1 MDTAYLLPALS
12 TLLLG
17 IVTGVIVA
25 RFLKKRGYVRIWPNR
40 ASVEPRLEQRF
51 QNAKKSIFLY
61 GLSFEGT
68 LNSHKDDLVQA
79 IQRGVEVK
87 ILMLHY
93 KSKHVEAH
101 QEFSDRT
108 LKPKLEEN
116 VVLRLHDLF
125 YESLTEDDRA
135 RLTIRATNYLPRFS
149 ANILDDKDLYI
160 NFYLY
165 KSSASDNPVILI
177 NDRENPAEF
186 KKTKKTLDALFD
198 DPDNVHI
205 TQNGTWKGFDK
216 EVK

>member
-1 MDTAYLLPALS
+1 MDTAYLLTALS
-12 TLLLG
+12 ALLLG
-17 IVTGVIVA
+17 IVTGIKAA
-25 RFLKKRGYVRIWPNR
+25 RFLKKRGYIRIWPNR
-40 ASVEPRLEQRF
+40 AGVEPRIEKRF
-51 QNAKKSIFLY
+51 HNAKKSIFLY

-68 LNSHKDDLVQA
+68 LNSHKEDLVKA

-87 ILMLHY
+87 ILMLYY

-125 YESLTEDDRA
+125 YESLTESDRV
-135 RLTIRATNYLPRFS
+135 RLAIRATNYLPRFS
-149 ANILDDKDLYI
+149 ANIWDNKDLYI

-165 KSSASDNPVILI
+165 KSSASDNPVVLI
-177 NDRENPAEF
+177 NDRESPTEF
-186 KKTKKTLDALFD
+186 KKIKKTLDALFD

-205 TQNGTWKGFDK
+205 TENGKWKGFDK
-216 EVK
+216 EIK